1 MKERKIDTKKY
12 NLIPEVKCRYG
23 YDITE
28 SFPLVLSDHK
38 FDKVFIISENV
49 IFDLYGS
56 DLTENLEEFG
66 INYEVVLTDLSE
78 SKKSL
83 RQ

>member
-1 MKERKIDTKKY
+1 MEERKIYTKKY

-28 SFPLVLSDHK
+28 SFPLVLSDYK